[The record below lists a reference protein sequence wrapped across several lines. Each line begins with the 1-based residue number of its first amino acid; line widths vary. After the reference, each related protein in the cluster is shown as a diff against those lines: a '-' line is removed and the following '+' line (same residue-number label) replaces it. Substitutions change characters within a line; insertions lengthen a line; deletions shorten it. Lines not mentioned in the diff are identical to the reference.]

1 VTDGARAAPTRQNLL
16 ALRRRLERV
25 GKGVGLLR
33 RKREALVVEL
43 LRVAR
48 PAASARASIAERAGR
63 AYPALLRALS
73 QEGLHGLHALG
84 WPARDFRVELRSGQ
98 IWGVAIAEIL
108 RRPPVPRTP
117 EARGVP
123 AVSASGAAME
133 ATTAFEELAEAL
145 LEAANRETLLRR
157 LGESLARTSRQ
168 VNTLERRVGPALEAD
183 LGRIRQSLDERE
195 REEHLRLARLL
206 SSRAGR
212 AAAPAS

>member
-1 VTDGARAAPTRQNLL
+1 
-16 ALRRRLERV
+16 
-25 GKGVGLLR
+25 
-33 RKREALVVEL
+33 
-43 LRVAR
+43 
-48 PAASARASIAERAGR
+48 
-63 AYPALLRALS
+63 
-73 QEGLHGLHALG
+73 
-84 WPARDFRVELRSGQ
+84 
-98 IWGVAIAEIL
+98 
-108 RRPPVPRTP
+108 
-117 EARGVP
+117 
-123 AVSASGAAME
+123 ME